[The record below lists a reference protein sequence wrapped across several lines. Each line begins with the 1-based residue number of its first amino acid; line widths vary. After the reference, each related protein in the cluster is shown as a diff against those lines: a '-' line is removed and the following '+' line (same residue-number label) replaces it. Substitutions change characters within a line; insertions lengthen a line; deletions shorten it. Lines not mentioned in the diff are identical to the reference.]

1 MVAAHA
7 DDLVECIQTHQT
19 FHRHDRHHPHH
30 LLQATVMTIFSE
42 NGVSVTETAVSIPG
56 QPLRIN
62 DIRGVRIV
70 ADKRGIV
77 VPVGISIVGLIL
89 LVIGFIRA
97 SGAFWVPG
105 IMLAVV
111 GWLAWWTQDT
121 KHRMYVQ
128 TASKGEIEAMNSSDP
143 EFLGRVAAAI
153 AAARAAAPV
162 IQV

>member
-1 MVAAHA
+1 
-7 DDLVECIQTHQT
+7 
-19 FHRHDRHHPHH
+19 
-30 LLQATVMTIFSE
+30 MTIFSE

-77 VPVGISIVGLIL
+77 LPVGISIVGLIL

-121 KHRMYVQ
+121 KHRMYVE

-153 AAARAAAPV
+153 AAARAAEPV